1 MLATAPTRFP
11 ANKTPFTPCMSRI
24 LAIDWDRHEARAV
37 LLASGPGG
45 TSVSGAWAVSLTTAD
60 PEGLNAKQ
68 IGTRLAAAVAD
79 HLSGKTTTLI
89 GTGRDQVQMKLLS
102 LPPAPL
108 DELPDMVRFQ
118 AEREFTALGSDAA
131 LDFIPLSGDVD
142 TPHQVLAVAISAA
155 GMAEA
160 RDLCQ
165 ALGVEPDHIAMRACG
180 AGTLAQRVGA
190 ASAEQV
196 VLVVNPLTDE
206 ADLTVQV
213 SEQVYLMRTVRLP
226 DASQGEARQRA
237 LAGEIRR
244 TVAAARQQLVDR
256 QVDQVVLC
264 CSKSA
269 ADEAKALG
277 DELEL
282 PVRILDPREAAPAGF
297 ESQPIS
303 PESQNRFAAVLGLA
317 LGEADRRPP
326 IVDFANVRRRPEAR
340 RFNRTHALAA
350 AAAAIALLGF
360 GGNLWLNSWKAA
372 RELADLRSEI
382 DTVKQ
387 GAKQYDKVVTSADA
401 VDRWTATDVNWLD
414 ELEMTAQRVR
424 PKPFSA
430 KDYPV
435 NDDVVITQLTL
446 FRPPGN
452 NANGGRINMQA
463 VAKSEAAVPVL
474 ENRLRDDL
482 HSVLGGSGQQDASV
496 AGYNWAFSLDMH
508 VKPTDGAGGTP

>member
-1 MLATAPTRFP
+1 MLVTTGAG
-11 ANKTPFTPCMSRI
+11 
-24 LAIDWDRHEARAV
+24 
-37 LLASGPGG
+37 GP
-45 TSVSGAWAVSLTTAD
+45 SIVGAWAVSLTTAD
-60 PEGLNAKQ
+60 PDGLNAKQ
-68 IGTRLAAAVAD
+68 IGSRLAAAMSGQ
-79 HLSGKTTTLI
+79 LSGKTTTLV

-102 LPPAPL
+102 LPPAPTE
-108 DELPDMVRFQ
+108 DLPDMVRFQ

-131 LDFIPLSGDVD
+131 LDFIPLSGNAE

-165 ALGVEPDHIAMRACG
+165 ALGLEPDRIAMRACG
-180 AGTLAQRVGA
+180 AGTLAQRVGVVGP
-190 ASAEQV
+190 QQL

-206 ADLTVQV
+206 ADLTVQAD
-213 SEQVYLMRTVRLP
+213 EQVYLMRTVRVP
-226 DASQGEARQRA
+226 DATQGEARQRA
-237 LAGEIRR
+237 LVGEIRR

-264 CSKSA
+264 CSSSA
-269 ADEAKALG
+269 AAEAQALG

-297 ESQPIS
+297 ESQAIS
-303 PESQNRFAAVLGLA
+303 PESQTRFAAVLGLA

-326 IVDFANVRRRPEAR
+326 IIDFANVRRRFETR
-340 RFNRTHALAA
+340 RFHRTHALAV

-360 GGNLWLNSWKAA
+360 GGNLWLNSWRSA
-372 RELADLRSEI
+372 RELADLRTEI
-382 DTVKQ
+382 ETAKQ
-387 GAKQYDKVVTSADA
+387 AAKQYEKVVTSADA
-401 VDRWTATDVNWLD
+401 VDRWLATDVNWLD
-414 ELEMTAQRVR
+414 ELELTAQRVR

-446 FRPPGN
+446 FRPPGSS
-452 NANGGRINMQA
+452 AEGGRINMQA

-474 ENRLRDDL
+474 ENRLRDDH
-482 HSVLGGSGQQDASV
+482 HSVLGGSGQQDTSV
-496 AGYNWAFSLDMH
+496 PSYNWAFSLDMH
-508 VKPTDGAGGTP
+508 VKPDGPTGSTP